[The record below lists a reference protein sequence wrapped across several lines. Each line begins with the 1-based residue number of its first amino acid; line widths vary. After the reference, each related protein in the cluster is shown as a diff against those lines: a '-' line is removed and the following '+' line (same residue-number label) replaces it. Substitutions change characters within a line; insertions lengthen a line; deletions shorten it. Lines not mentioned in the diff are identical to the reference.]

1 MVSLA
6 PASFVQSAKLRISS
20 LRAVAPVLGIIGV
33 TIRHWPAFHGVPR
46 SKIGI
51 VQIAILVALFK
62 AVLSPPHGTTPAVI
76 FRRTPEPANPPRVS
90 KSISMLVRVDQGLNL
105 IAALDR
111 PDSGDVVVA
120 GTDVGRLSVRD
131 AAAYRREHL
140 GFVFQ
145 SYNLIPQLTAL
156 ENVLLPMISKS
167 RADRQRAAELLDRVG
182 LADRHDH
189 RPPQL
194 SGGEQQR
201 VAIARALA
209 NAPPLILA
217 DEPIGNLDDD
227 TGRNVMDLL
236 VRSCRERG
244 TTLVLVSHNISAMQ
258 SADTTFV
265 LKSGTLLRSA
275 EVQPVHE

>member
-1 MVSLA
+1 MTKSPL
-6 PASFVQSAKLRISS
+6 
-20 LRAVAPVLGIIGV
+20 VLV
-33 TIRHWPAFHGVPR
+33 R
-46 SKIGI
+46 S
-51 VQIAILVALFK
+51 
-62 AVLSPPHGTTPAVI
+62 
-76 FRRTPEPANPPRVS
+76 VS
-90 KSISMLVRVDQGLNL
+90 KTYRFAQRSVNALREVTFVVETGDFAHLAGPSGSGKTTLLNL

-111 PDSGDVVVA
+111 PDSGDVIVA

-131 AAAYRREHL
+131 AAVYRREHV

-167 RADRQRAAELLDRVG
+167 RVDRQRAAELLDRVG

-217 DEPIGNLDDD
+217 DEPIGNLDDE
-227 TGRNVMDLL
+227 TGRKVMDLL

-244 TTLVLVSHNISAMQ
+244 TTLVLVSHNIGAMQ
-258 SADTTFV
+258 PADATFV
-265 LKSGTLLRSA
+265 LKYGTLTRMA
-275 EVQPVHE
+275 GVRPVHG

>member
-1 MVSLA
+1 MSKPPLVLVKSVSKTYRRA
-6 PASFVQSAKLRISS
+6 QGTVDA
-20 LRAVAPVLGIIGV
+20 LRAV
-33 TIRHWPAFHGVPR
+33 T
-46 SKIGI
+46 
-51 VQIAILVALFK
+51 LVVEEGNFVHLAGPSGSGK
-62 AVLSPPHGTTPAVI
+62 TT
-76 FRRTPEPANPPRVS
+76 
-90 KSISMLVRVDQGLNL
+90 LLNL

-111 PDSGDVVVA
+111 PDSGDIVVMS
-120 GTDVGRLSVRD
+120 TDVARLSVRD
-131 AAAYRREHL
+131 AAAYRREHV

-167 RADRQRAAELLDRVG
+167 RVDRQRAAELLDRVD
-182 LADRHDH
+182 LADRQDH

-217 DEPIGNLDDD
+217 DEPIGNLDDE
-227 TGRNVMDLL
+227 TGRKVMDLL

-244 TTLVLVSHNISAMQ
+244 TTLVLVSHNIGATQ
-258 SADTTFV
+258 TADTTFV
-265 LKSGTLLRSA
+265 LKSGILTRMA
-275 EVQPVHE
+275 EV